1 MLSVTAINNA
11 KSKDKPYKLADEKG
25 LYLLIQATGSKLWRF
40 DYRFEGT
47 RKTLALGKFPDVSL
61 ADARSKR
68 DAARKQLA
76 SEPPVDPGEHRKS
89 EKVAAKIN
97 SANSFEH
104 VAREWWQSHMKHKA
118 ESHKQK
124 VIRRFELYL
133 FPFFGDKPIA
143 SITAPQLLQAIK
155 RVENLNKLETAH
167 RTLQAAGQ
175 VFRFAVQSG
184 YTIRDITADLKGA
197 LPSRDVKHMAA
208 FTEPKQVAELLRAID
223 GFSGS
228 PTVQC
233 ALRLLP
239 LVFVRPSELRH
250 AKWED
255 INLNTGEW
263 RYRVSKTN
271 TDHLVPLSTQAINIL
286 ETIYPL
292 SGRGEYVF
300 QNGHSPLRPMSE
312 AAINAALKRMG
323 YDTQNEVTGHGFRAI
338 ARTLLH
344 EKLNFAPY
352 VIEHQLA
359 HNVPDALGSAYN
371 RTKFIEQ
378 RREMM
383 QVWADYLDE
392 LKTQINR

>member
-1 MLSVTAINNA
+1 MLSATAINNA

-25 LYLLIQATGSKLWRF
+25 LYLLIQPTGSKLWRF
-40 DYRFEGT
+40 DYRFGGS

-61 ADARSKR
+61 ADARTKR

-208 FTEPKQVAELLRAID
+208 FTDPKQV
-223 GFSGS
+223 S
-228 PTVQC
+228 VM
-233 ALRLLP
+233 
-239 LVFVRPSELRH
+239 V
-250 AKWED
+250 
-255 INLNTGEW
+255 
-263 RYRVSKTN
+263 
-271 TDHLVPLSTQAINIL
+271 
-286 ETIYPL
+286 
-292 SGRGEYVF
+292 
-300 QNGHSPLRPMSE
+300 
-312 AAINAALKRMG
+312 
-323 YDTQNEVTGHGFRAI
+323 
-338 ARTLLH
+338 
-344 EKLNFAPY
+344 
-352 VIEHQLA
+352 
-359 HNVPDALGSAYN
+359 
-371 RTKFIEQ
+371 
-378 RREMM
+378 
-383 QVWADYLDE
+383 
-392 LKTQINR
+392 